1 MPDDIATIIYT
12 SGTTGSI
19 GHTMKGVSLR
29 LDNINPETGEGEIV
43 AKGPNVMPGYYKD
56 PERTKKAFTEDEFFR
71 KIEAYKAKILSIVN
85 KNVNRTSKVS
95 DVRILKE
102 PFEKTARLVNSI
114 VHTDPESGRQELR
127 IPLPGKDT
135 VESILGLVA
144 KIMSK

>member
-56 PERTKKAFTEDEFFR
+56 PERTKKAFTEDEFF
-71 KIEAYKAKILSIVN
+71 KQTDCFVDPAFYKN
-85 KNVNRTSKVS
+85 
-95 DVRILKE
+95 
-102 PFEKTARLVNSI
+102 FFY
-114 VHTDPESGRQELR
+114 
-127 IPLPGKDT
+127 
-135 VESILGLVA
+135 
-144 KIMSK
+144 